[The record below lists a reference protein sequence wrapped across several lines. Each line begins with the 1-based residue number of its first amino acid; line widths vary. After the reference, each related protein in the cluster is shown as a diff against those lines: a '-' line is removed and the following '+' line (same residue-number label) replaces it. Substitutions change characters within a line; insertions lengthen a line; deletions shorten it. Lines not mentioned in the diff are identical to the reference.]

1 MDPASRCHVRFRL
14 GGLKFPPLIYYKI
27 FVHGSVVDINAF
39 APRDY
44 NQIKK
49 QKKKATVNI
58 KFDKEPGDAH
68 EGWYE
73 RIENNG
79 WRPINDKILT
89 PYDQI
94 EIDTS
99 NKPKPFHF
107 DPKKRKALTDREKRL
122 RKIRWLR
129 KLYRDA
135 KNAELVQEQNGEST
149 AIDINNKMAKEL
161 EKLYENPFDDE
172 NLVEMVPDE
181 FELEVNNLIEWC
193 EDLDYEKYT
202 ENWHDM
208 ATSGKPEAPQT
219 TIEA

>member
-1 MDPASRCHVRFRL
+1 MDSASKCHVRFRL
-14 GGLKFPPLIYYKI
+14 GGLKFPPLIYYKV
-27 FVHGSVVDINAF
+27 FVHGAVCDINAF

-44 NQIKK
+44 NQMKK
-49 QKKKATVNI
+49 DKRKNTINI
-58 KFDKEPGDAH
+58 KFDKDQGDNH

-89 PYDQI
+89 PFDQI

-107 DPKKRKALTDREKRL
+107 DPKKRKALTEREKRL

-135 KNAELVQEQNGEST
+135 KNAELVQEQNGENPNVE
-149 AIDINNKMAKEL
+149 INNNMAKEL
-161 EKLYENPFDDE
+161 EKLYDNPFDD
-172 NLVEMVPDE
+172 
-181 FELEVNNLIEWC
+181 
-193 EDLDYEKYT
+193 
-202 ENWHDM
+202 
-208 ATSGKPEAPQT
+208 
-219 TIEA
+219 